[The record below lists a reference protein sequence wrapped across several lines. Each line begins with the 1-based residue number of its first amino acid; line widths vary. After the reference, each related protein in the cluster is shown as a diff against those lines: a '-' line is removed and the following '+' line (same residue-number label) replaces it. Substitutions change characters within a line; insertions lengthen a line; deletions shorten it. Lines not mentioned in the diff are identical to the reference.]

1 MRSRLHLLAALALAA
16 ALPPT
21 PAIAQ
26 DFPRKPIKIIV
37 PFPPG
42 GTPDMLSRLLSHRA
56 TQLFGKQVVVDN
68 RPGAGGNV
76 AMELVARAP
85 GDGYTLIMGS
95 IGTCS
100 INPYIYKTIGFDVER
115 DYAPLMEV
123 GRITNLL
130 AVHPSVP
137 ATDVKEL
144 VALIRAK
151 PGGITYASSG
161 FGSSL
166 HLTSELFESLAGIE
180 IRHVPYKG
188 SALAVTAL
196 VGGEVNFMF
205 DNMPSISPHAGAGRV
220 RPIAVTGTKRSKLFP
235 DVPTMQEAGYKD
247 VVMQP
252 WFGLLAPA
260 KTPPAVLAKLNAVF
274 NEALRDPTVQKRLA
288 ELDVEPI
295 GGSGADF
302 GKHIRAES
310 DKWSR
315 LIRERKI
322 TAE

>member
-1 MRSRLHLLAALALAA
+1 MRSRLHLVAALALAA
-16 ALPPT
+16 VLPFT
-21 PAIAQ
+21 PAAAQ
-26 DFPRKPIKIIV
+26 DFPRKPVKIIV

-42 GTPDMLSRLLSHRA
+42 GTPDMLSRVLAQRA
-56 TQLFGKQVVVDN
+56 TQLLGQQVIVDN

-85 GDGYTLIMGS
+85 ADGYTIIMGT

-115 DYAPLMEV
+115 DFAPLMEV
-123 GRITNLL
+123 GKISNLL
-130 AVHPSVP
+130 AVHPSLP
-137 ATDVKEL
+137 ANNVKEL
-144 VALIRAK
+144 VALAKAK
-151 PGGITYASSG
+151 PGTLTYATSG

-166 HLTSELFESLAGIE
+166 HLTSELFESLAGIQ

-205 DNMPSISPHAGAGRV
+205 DNMPTIATQAAAGKV

-235 DVPTMQEAGYKD
+235 NVPTMQEAGFKD

-260 KTPPAVLAKLNAVF
+260 KTPPAVLAKLNAVL
-274 NEALRDPTVQKRLA
+274 NEAMRDPTVRKRFA
-288 ELDVEPI
+288 EMDLEPA

-302 GKHIRAES
+302 AKLIRSES
-310 DKWSR
+310 DRWSR
-315 LIRERKI
+315 LIREKKI

>member
-1 MRSRLHLLAALALAA
+1 MRSRLHLLAALALAVVLPA
-16 ALPPT
+16 A

-26 DFPRKPIKIIV
+26 DFPRKPIRIIV

-42 GTPDMLSRLLSHRA
+42 GTPDMLSRLLSQRA
-56 TQLFGKQVVVDN
+56 TQLFGKQVIIDN

-95 IGTCS
+95 IGTCA

-115 DYAPLMEV
+115 DFAPLMEV
-123 GRITNLL
+123 GRIANLL

-137 ATDVKEL
+137 AKDVKQL

-151 PGGITYASSG
+151 PGEMTYASSG

-166 HLTSELFESLAGIE
+166 HLTSELFESLAGIQ

-188 SALAVTAL
+188 SALAVAAL

-260 KTPPAVLAKLNAVF
+260 KTSPEVLAKLNAVF

-288 ELDVEPI
+288 ELDVEPV

-302 GKHIRAES
+302 GKHVRAES
-310 DKWSR
+310 EKWSR

>member
-1 MRSRLHLLAALALAA
+1 MRSRLHLLAALALAFVLPA
-16 ALPPT
+16 A

-26 DFPRKPIKIIV
+26 DFPRKPIRIIV

-42 GTPDMLSRLLSHRA
+42 GTPDMLSRLLSQRA
-56 TQLFGKQVVVDN
+56 TQLFGKQVIIDN

-95 IGTCS
+95 IGTCA

-115 DYAPLMEV
+115 DFAPLMEV

-137 ATDVKEL
+137 AKDVEEL

-151 PGGITYASSG
+151 PGEMTYASSG

-166 HLTSELFESLAGIE
+166 HLTSELFESLAGIQ

-235 DVPTMQEAGYKD
+235 GVPTMQEAGYKD

-260 KTPPAVLAKLNAVF
+260 KTPPEVLAKLNAVF

-288 ELDVEPI
+288 ELDVEPV

-310 DKWSR
+310 VKWSR